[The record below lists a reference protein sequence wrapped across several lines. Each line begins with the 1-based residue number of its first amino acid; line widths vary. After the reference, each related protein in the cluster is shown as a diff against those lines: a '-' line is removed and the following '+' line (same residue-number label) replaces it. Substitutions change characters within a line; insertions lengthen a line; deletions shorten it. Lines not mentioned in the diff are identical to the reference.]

1 MQGRAD
7 AERTRLVSTSVSE
20 WSSDAVRSRVDEL
33 VVEEPLEVRI
43 NGRPLTVT
51 MRTPG
56 HDVELATGLLVTE
69 GIVRNANSIALVND
83 GLGASGN
90 IVEVHTSPDAQVEV
104 HTAERLFPATASCGL
119 CGKASIDAVRVAG
132 IVRPNPDVRI
142 EAEVLCALPDRMR
155 AAQTVFGRTGGLH
168 AAAVFDPVGTLK
180 VVREDIGRHNA
191 VDKAIGW
198 AIAAGQFPLSEHVLL
213 VSGRG
218 GFEIVQKALVAG
230 APILACVSAPSSLA
244 VDLAR
249 EFGQTLVGFLRG
261 SRFIVYAGAER
272 IVQRRSTPGGPAS
285 AADRAQS
292 R

>member
-1 MQGRAD
+1 MQGRTD
-7 AERTRLVSTSVSE
+7 EQRTRLVSISVSD
-20 WSSDAVRSRVDEL
+20 WSPDAVHSRIDEL
-33 VVEEPLEVRI
+33 VVEEPLEVRV

-69 GIVRNANSIALVND
+69 GIVGNADAIALVNE

-90 IVEVHTSPDAQVEV
+90 VVEVHTSPEAHVEFRA
-104 HTAERLFPATASCGL
+104 AERLFPATASCGL

-132 IVRPNPDVRI
+132 IVQPNADVRI
-142 EAEVLCALPDRMR
+142 EADVLCALPDRMR

-168 AAAVFDPVGTLK
+168 AAAVFDAVGTLQA
-180 VVREDIGRHNA
+180 VREDIGRHNA
-191 VDKAIGW
+191 VDKVVGW
-198 AIAAGQFPLSEHVLL
+198 AIAAGRFPLSEHVLL

-261 SRFIVYAGAER
+261 SRFIVYAGEDR
-272 IVQRRSTPGGPAS
+272 IVQRRSVLPGG
-285 AADRAQS
+285 R
-292 R
+292 